1 MAQATPFRLRQA
13 VAALRR
19 GGVVAYPT
27 EAVFGLGADPDD
39 AVAVHR
45 ILAIKERPVTKG
57 LILIADGFRALRPY
71 IGPLDAAL
79 TERLTGSWPAP
90 LTWLAPAA
98 SDAPPWITG
107 GHDRIAVRVPAHPL
121 ARALCRA
128 WGGALVSTSANLS
141 GRRPARTA
149 LAVYR
154 QLGRWVDYIVPG
166 AVGGADK
173 PTEIRDLRT
182 GRVIRAGG

>member
-1 MAQATPFRLRQA
+1 MAQATPFRLRQT

-45 ILAIKERPVTKG
+45 ILAIKDRPVTKG
-57 LILIADGFRALRPY
+57 LILIADGFQALRPY

-98 SDAPPWITG
+98 ADAPPWITG
-107 GHDRIAVRVPAHPL
+107 GHERIAVRVPAHPL

-128 WGGALVSTSANLS
+128 WGGALVSTSANRR
-141 GRRPARTA
+141 GREPLRTA
-149 LAVYR
+149 RAVR
-154 QLGRWVDYIVPG
+154 LKLGRELDAVLPG
-166 AVGGADK
+166 AVGDASR
-173 PTEIRDLRT
+173 PSEIRDLRT
-182 GRVIRAGG
+182 NRVLRAG